1 MKWLY
6 RFLLVIV
13 LLSPVTEKSANP
25 AVVVN
30 ELDFPNM
37 DFTGD
42 AKYRIIKIV
51 DGDTIC
57 IERDGKSESVRL
69 IGVDTPETVNPKKK
83 RLKNLAK
90 LQPVSFAICSLASPF
105 TYDLILQCVIGTTA
119 CLPMYVAHQTDCLSI

>member
-1 MKWLY
+1 MAISFPARY
-6 RFLLVIV
+6 CIVIAIV

-69 IGVDTPETVNPKKK
+69 IGVDTPETVNPKK
-83 RLKNLAK
+83 NA
-90 LQPVSFAICSLASPF
+90 
-105 TYDLILQCVIGTTA
+105 
-119 CLPMYVAHQTDCLSI
+119 